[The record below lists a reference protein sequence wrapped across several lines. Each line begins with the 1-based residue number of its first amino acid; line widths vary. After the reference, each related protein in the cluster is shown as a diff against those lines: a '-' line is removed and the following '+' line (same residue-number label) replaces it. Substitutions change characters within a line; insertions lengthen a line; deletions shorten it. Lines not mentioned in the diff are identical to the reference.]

1 LISNPVVKKE
11 RAVSWLADY
20 LPPILLF
27 SIALGLRSYH
37 LTDNPLWLDEI
48 YAYLLGQR
56 GFVAILQNSL
66 HDPHPPLYYMFQWA
80 ASGFGNISNE
90 WAWRW
95 PSVLFGSLTVPLV
108 YVSASRISN
117 RLCAFLVAGLLA
129 ASPTHIYFSQEARAF
144 AFSCFLAALSPL
156 LIWRVVRNPQSKGA
170 WISLA
175 LLTVLGLY
183 STYSYIY
190 IGFAQMAYLAVR
202 FPKSRLLYLY
212 SAIIVVFFLPLVMPM
227 LLSLSGT
234 LEYHANVPAMTL
246 FMAAQS
252 LLAGEPL
259 RYGLTWY
266 HNWLPL
272 VLGIYV
278 VPGIWINLKCRESG
292 CVGPYFVMQLLL
304 PLVVY
309 VLGTGLANI
318 RLPAAESKQ
327 FMNLLPVLFIT
338 VSGGLYFFQQRL
350 PSYAFAIVAGLLI
363 GVVIAGS
370 YSGIKRYWSVTKSPE
385 GLAVLLVKE
394 YIQEGDAIVSTHY
407 SLDAALS
414 FYYPNEDVYTKPR
427 VVGDQIFL
435 SDNLLEVTNPSG
447 SPKNSREIDLVSIRT
462 HPRLWLLTNP
472 TTNRGVDQKIS
483 QGCDSLDVWDFP
495 PFQVELLAD
504 CTN

>member
-1 LISNPVVKKE
+1 
-11 RAVSWLADY
+11 
-20 LPPILLF
+20 
-27 SIALGLRSYH
+27 
-37 LTDNPLWLDEI
+37 
-48 YAYLLGQR
+48 
-56 GFVAILQNSL
+56 
-66 HDPHPPLYYMFQWA
+66 
-80 ASGFGNISNE
+80 
-90 WAWRW
+90 
-95 PSVLFGSLTVPLV
+95 
-108 YVSASRISN
+108 
-117 RLCAFLVAGLLA
+117 
-129 ASPTHIYFSQEARAF
+129 
-144 AFSCFLAALSPL
+144 
-156 LIWRVVRNPQSKGA
+156 
-170 WISLA
+170 
-175 LLTVLGLY
+175 
-183 STYSYIY
+183 
-190 IGFAQMAYLAVR
+190 MAYLAIR

-212 SAIIVVFFLPLVMPM
+212 STIIVVFFLPLVIPM

-292 CVGPYFVMQLLL
+292 CVAQYFVMQLLL

-327 FMNLLPVLFIT
+327 FMNLLPALFIT

-350 PSYAFAIVAGLLI
+350 PNYAFAIVAGLLI
-363 GVVIAGS
+363 GIVIAGS
-370 YSGIKRYWSVTKSPE
+370 YSGIVRYWSVTKSPE

-407 SLDAALS
+407 SLDTALS
-414 FYYPNEDVYTKPR
+414 FYYPNEEVYTKPR

-435 SDNLLEVTNPSG
+435 SDNLLEVTNPNG
-447 SPKNSREIDLVSIRT
+447 SPRNNREIDLASIRT

-472 TTNRGVDQKIS
+472 TTSRDVDQKIS
-483 QGCDSLDVWDFP
+483 QGCDRLDVWDFP
-495 PFQVELLAD
+495 PFRVELLAD

>member
-1 LISNPVVKKE
+1 LGILTSNPVVKKE

-37 LTDNPLWLDEI
+37 LTGNPLWLDEI
-48 YAYLLGQR
+48 YPFLLGQR
-56 GFVAILQNSL
+56 GLVAILQNSL
-66 HDPHPPLYYMFQWA
+66 HDPHPPLYYLFQWV

-108 YVSASRISN
+108 YVSASRVSN

-156 LIWRVVRNPQSKGA
+156 LIWRVVRHPQSKGA

-183 STYSYIY
+183 STYNYIY
-190 IGFAQMAYLAVR
+190 IGFAQMAYLAIR

-212 SAIIVVFFLPLVMPM
+212 STIIVVFFLPLVIPM

-246 FMAAQS
+246 FMAAQY

-266 HNWLPL
+266 HNRLHL

-278 VPGIWINLKCRESG
+278 VPGIWINLKCQSR
-292 CVGPYFVMQLLL
+292 VALPYCHAVAT
-304 PLVVY
+304 PLVVWR
-309 VLGTGLANI
+309 LGTGLAI
-318 RLPAAESKQ
+318 LTSSRVQQ
-327 FMNLLPVLFIT
+327 FMNLLPALFIT

-350 PSYAFAIVAGLLI
+350 PNYAFAIVAGLLI
-363 GVVIAGS
+363 GIVIAGS
-370 YSGIKRYWSVTKSPE
+370 YSGIVRYWSVTKSPE

-407 SLDAALS
+407 SLDTALS
-414 FYYPNEDVYTKPR
+414 FITPTRKCIRSPA
-427 VVGDQIFL
+427 
-435 SDNLLEVTNPSG
+435 LLVIKFSFPIIC
-447 SPKNSREIDLVSIRT
+447 SR
-462 HPRLWLLTNP
+462 
-472 TTNRGVDQKIS
+472 
-483 QGCDSLDVWDFP
+483 
-495 PFQVELLAD
+495 
-504 CTN
+504 